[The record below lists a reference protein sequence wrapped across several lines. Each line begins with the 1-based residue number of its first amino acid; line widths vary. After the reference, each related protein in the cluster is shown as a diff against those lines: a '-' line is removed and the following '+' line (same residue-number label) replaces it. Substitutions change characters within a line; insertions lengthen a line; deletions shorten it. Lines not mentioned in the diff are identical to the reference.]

1 MKIHLIAPAV
11 LLLFSLVACETPQKI
26 DPQAEALNLMEASRA
41 WARVAREGNVDQI
54 LSYWDEN
61 AVLMMPGMAD
71 LKGREQLRQMVEGSS
86 GMPGFEIDWEPK
98 EARVSASGD
107 LGFVVAHKYFKVN
120 DSLGNP
126 IITHFREVT
135 LWEKKPDGSWKNII
149 DIYNVDPSITS
160 IK

>member
-1 MKIHLIAPAV
+1 MKFSRLAFLTT
-11 LLLFSLVACETPQKI
+11 LLCLQAGCETQPQT
-26 DPQAEALNLMEASRA
+26 DPLAEAENLMEASRA
-41 WARVAREGNVDQI
+41 WARDAREGDADKIV
-54 LSYWDEN
+54 SYWDPD

-71 LKGREQLRQMVEGSS
+71 LKGHDQLRQMVAGSS

-98 EARVSASGD
+98 EARVSDSGE
-107 LGFVVAHKYFKVN
+107 LGYVVAHKYFKVN

-126 IITHFREVT
+126 VISYFREVT

-160 IK
+160 IR